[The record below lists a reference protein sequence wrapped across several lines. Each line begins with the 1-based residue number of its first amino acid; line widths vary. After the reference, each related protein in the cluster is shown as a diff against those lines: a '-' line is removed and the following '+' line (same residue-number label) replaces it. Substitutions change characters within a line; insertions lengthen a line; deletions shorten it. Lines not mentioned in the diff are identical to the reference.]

1 MGRIKTRESVKDIKI
16 LDKAAVVSERMKTA
30 LVRSKDQAE
39 NLMDDGQISPSEY
52 AEDKNRYAAE
62 DVTDQVW
69 HEVSDQTKKAIEK
82 GKEAHREHR
91 NEKRIQKNEER
102 VRRYEE
108 ELRRGTPSR
117 TPREEAARQAARQN
131 TEATRT
137 SIRSRRNQTIKSAER
152 TERTIKQSARSA
164 GKQTVKAG
172 AKGTVKS
179 TEKAVKTAEKT
190 SKAAIKTAEA
200 TAKATQK
207 AAAAA
212 AKAAQKAAEIAR
224 QTAIAAYK
232 AAVAAAKAVAAAIK
246 AIAAAMKALVAA
258 IAAYKAAVAA
268 AKAVAA
274 AIKAIAA
281 AMKALVAAIAAGGW
295 VAVVVV
301 VVICLVALIACSCFG
316 IFFSS
321 EDTGSEK
328 TMRQVIQEINM
339 DYQNE
344 LDAIKDSV
352 EYDALEMSGSRAV
365 WPEVLSIYA
374 VKTTSDPDNP
384 QEVATITPE
393 KEQLL
398 KDLFWEMN
406 EITHRTETKTETVIV
421 ETDDGN
427 GNILEEETQETITT
441 LYITVSHKTV
451 DEMAAQYSFNEDQK
465 QQLTELLAQNSS
477 MWAAVLYGIYGVD
490 DQIVAVALSQV
501 GNVGGETYWSWYGF
515 GSRVEWCACFVS
527 WCANECGYIDTGV
540 IPKFAGCVNGV
551 QWFRE
556 RGQWA
561 DNAMEPSPG
570 MIIFFDW
577 DNRGSS
583 GPQDGQSDHVGI
595 VQKVENG
602 VVYEPIPY
610 FV

>member
-1 MGRIKTRESVKDIKI
+1 MGRIKTRENVKDIKI
-16 LDKAAVVSERMKTA
+16 LDKAAVASERMKTA

-52 AEDKNRYAAE
+52 AEDKIRYAAE

-69 HEVSDQTKKAIEK
+69 HEVSGQTKKAIEK

-91 NEKRIQKNEER
+91 NEKRIHKNAER

-108 ELRRGTPSR
+108 ELRGGAPSR
-117 TPREEAARQAARQN
+117 TPREDAARQTARQN

-152 TERTIKQSARSA
+152 TERTIKQSVRSA

-246 AIAAAMKALVAA
+246 D
-258 IAAYKAAVAA
+258 
-268 AKAVAA
+268 
-274 AIKAIAA
+274 IAA

-328 TMRQVIQEINM
+328 TMRQVIQEINL

-406 EITHRTETKTETVIV
+406 EITHRTETRTETVIV

-427 GNILEEETQETITT
+427 GNILEEEVQETITT
-441 LYITVSHKTV
+441 LYITVSHKTA
-451 DEMAAQYSFNEDQK
+451 DEMAAQYGFNEDQK
-465 QQLTELLAQNSS
+465 QQLAELLAQDSS

-490 DQIVAVALSQV
+490 EQIVVVALSQV
-501 GNVGGETYWSWYGF
+501 GNVGGEPYWSWYGF

-577 DNRGSS
+577 DNKGSS
-583 GPQDGQSDHVGI
+583 GPQDGQADHVGI

-602 VVYEPIPY
+602 VVYTIEGNSGDSCRENHYAVGYYEILGYGIPAY
-610 FV
+610 

>member
-1 MGRIKTRESVKDIKI
+1 MSRIKTRESTKDIKI
-16 LDKAAVVSERMKTA
+16 LDKAAVASERMKTA

-52 AEDKNRYAAE
+52 AEDKIRYAAE

-69 HEVSDQTKKAIEK
+69 HEVSGQSKKAIEK

-91 NEKRIQKNEER
+91 NEKRIHKNEER

-108 ELRRGTPSR
+108 ELRRGAPSR

-179 TEKAVKTAEKT
+179 TERAVKTAEKT
-190 SKAAIKTAEA
+190 AKAAIKTAEA

-207 AAAAA
+207 AAATA

-246 AIAAAMKALVAA
+246 AIAAAT
-258 IAAYKAAVAA
+258 
-268 AKAVAA
+268 
-274 AIKAIAA
+274 
-281 AMKALVAAIAAGGW
+281 KALVAAIAAGGW

-328 TMRQVIQEINM
+328 TMRQVIQEINL

-352 EYDALEMSGSRAV
+352 AYDALEMSGSCAV

-406 EITHRTETKTETVIV
+406 EITHRTETRTETVIV

-427 GNILEEETQETITT
+427 GNILEEEVQETITT
-441 LYITVSHKTV
+441 LYITVSHKTA
-451 DEMAAQYSFNEDQK
+451 DEMAAQYGFNEDQK
-465 QQLTELLAQNSS
+465 QQLAELLAQDSS

-501 GNVGGETYWSWYGF
+501 GNVGGEPYWSWYGF

-556 RGQWA
+556 RGHSRSEERRVGKECRSRW
-561 DNAMEPSPG
+561 SPY
-570 MIIFFDW
+570 
-577 DNRGSS
+577 
-583 GPQDGQSDHVGI
+583 H
-595 VQKVENG
+595 
-602 VVYEPIPY
+602 
-610 FV
+610 

>member
-52 AEDKNRYAAE
+52 AEDKIRYAAE

-69 HEVSDQTKKAIEK
+69 HEVSGQTKKAIEK
-82 GKEAHREHR
+82 GKEAHRERR
-91 NEKRIQKNEER
+91 NEKRIHKNEER

-108 ELRRGTPSR
+108 EPRRGAPSR

-258 IAAYKAAVAA
+258 IAA
-268 AKAVAA
+268 
-274 AIKAIAA
+274 
-281 AMKALVAAIAAGGW
+281 GGW

-328 TMRQVIQEINM
+328 TMRQVVQEINL

-352 EYDALEMSGSRAV
+352 VYDALEMSGSRAV
-365 WPEVLSIYA
+365 WPEVLSVYA

-406 EITHRTETKTETVIV
+406 EITHRTETKTETVII

-427 GNILEEETQETITT
+427 GNILEEEVQETITT
-441 LYITVSHKTV
+441 LYITVLLSATRRRMRWLGSTASMRIKSSNLQNCLRRI
-451 DEMAAQYSFNEDQK
+451 AACGRRCF
-465 QQLTELLAQNSS
+465 TESTEWMTKSLPWRCRRWA
-477 MWAAVLYGIYGVD
+477 MWAESPIGHGTASAAVWSGAPVSSAGVL
-490 DQIVAVALSQV
+490 ISAAISTPVSFLSSQV
-501 GNVGGETYWSWYGF
+501 VSTASNGSGSVGSGRITPWSP
-515 GSRVEWCACFVS
+515 RPA
-527 WCANECGYIDTGV
+527 
-540 IPKFAGCVNGV
+540 
-551 QWFRE
+551 
-556 RGQWA
+556 
-561 DNAMEPSPG
+561 
-570 MIIFFDW
+570 
-577 DNRGSS
+577 
-583 GPQDGQSDHVGI
+583 
-595 VQKVENG
+595 
-602 VVYEPIPY
+602 
-610 FV
+610 

>member
-16 LDKAAVVSERMKTA
+16 LDKAAVASERMKTA

-52 AEDKNRYAAE
+52 AEDKIRYAAE

-69 HEVSDQTKKAIEK
+69 HGASDQMKKAVEK
-82 GKEAHREHR
+82 GKEAHRERR
-91 NEKRIQKNEER
+91 NEKRIHKNEER

-108 ELRRGTPSR
+108 ELRRATQSR

-137 SIRSRRNQTIKSAER
+137 SIRRRRNQTIKSAER
-152 TERTIKQSARSA
+152 TERTIKQSTRST

-200 TAKATQK
+200 TARATQK

-246 AIAAAMKALVAA
+246 AIT
-258 IAAYKAAVAA
+258 
-268 AKAVAA
+268 
-274 AIKAIAA
+274 A

-301 VVICLVALIACSCFG
+301 EVICLVALIACSCFG

-398 KDLFWEMN
+398 
-406 EITHRTETKTETVIV
+406 
-421 ETDDGN
+421 
-427 GNILEEETQETITT
+427 Q
-441 LYITVSHKTV
+441 
-451 DEMAAQYSFNEDQK
+451 AA
-465 QQLTELLAQNSS
+465 A
-477 MWAAVLYGIYGVD
+477 
-490 DQIVAVALSQV
+490 
-501 GNVGGETYWSWYGF
+501 
-515 GSRVEWCACFVS
+515 
-527 WCANECGYIDTGV
+527 
-540 IPKFAGCVNGV
+540 
-551 QWFRE
+551 
-556 RGQWA
+556 
-561 DNAMEPSPG
+561 
-570 MIIFFDW
+570 FD
-577 DNRGSS
+577 
-583 GPQDGQSDHVGI
+583 PH
-595 VQKVENG
+595 
-602 VVYEPIPY
+602 
-610 FV
+610 

>member
-1 MGRIKTRESVKDIKI
+1 
-16 LDKAAVVSERMKTA
+16 
-30 LVRSKDQAE
+30 
-39 NLMDDGQISPSEY
+39 
-52 AEDKNRYAAE
+52 
-62 DVTDQVW
+62 
-69 HEVSDQTKKAIEK
+69 
-82 GKEAHREHR
+82 
-91 NEKRIQKNEER
+91 
-102 VRRYEE
+102 
-108 ELRRGTPSR
+108 
-117 TPREEAARQAARQN
+117 
-131 TEATRT
+131 
-137 SIRSRRNQTIKSAER
+137 
-152 TERTIKQSARSA
+152 
-164 GKQTVKAG
+164 
-172 AKGTVKS
+172 
-179 TEKAVKTAEKT
+179 
-190 SKAAIKTAEA
+190 
-200 TAKATQK
+200 
-207 AAAAA
+207 
-212 AKAAQKAAEIAR
+212 
-224 QTAIAAYK
+224 
-232 AAVAAAKAVAAAIK
+232 
-246 AIAAAMKALVAA
+246 
-258 IAAYKAAVAA
+258 
-268 AKAVAA
+268 
-274 AIKAIAA
+274 
-281 AMKALVAAIAAGGW
+281 MKALVAAIAAGGW

-344 LDAIKDSV
+344 LDAIKASV

-374 VKTTSDPDNP
+374 VKTTSDPDDP

-406 EITHRTETKTETVIV
+406 EISHRTETKTETVIV

-427 GNILEEETQETITT
+427 GNILEEEVQETITT
-441 LYITVSHKTV
+441 LYITVSHKTA
-451 DEMAAQYSFNEDQK
+451 DEMAAQYGFNEDQK
-465 QQLTELLAQNSS
+465 QQLAELLAQDSG

-501 GNVGGETYWSWYGF
+501 GNVGGEPYWSWYGF

-577 DNRGSS
+577 DNKGSS

-595 VQKVENG
+595 V
-602 VVYEPIPY
+602 
-610 FV
+610 

>member
-52 AEDKNRYAAE
+52 AEDKIRYAAE

-69 HEVSDQTKKAIEK
+69 HEVSGQTKKAIEK

-91 NEKRIQKNEER
+91 NEKRIHKNEER

-108 ELRRGTPSR
+108 ELRRGAPSR

-164 GKQTVKAG
+164 GRQTVKAG

-179 TEKAVKTAEKT
+179 TERAVKTAEKT
-190 SKAAIKTAEA
+190 SKVAIKTAEA

-232 AAVAAAKAVAAAIK
+232 A
-246 AIAAAMKALVAA
+246 
-258 IAAYKAAVAA
+258 
-268 AKAVAA
+268 AVAA

-406 EITHRTETKTETVIV
+406 EITYRTETTTETVIV

-451 DEMAAQYSFNEDQK
+451 DEMATQYGFNEDQK
-465 QQLTELLAQNSS
+465 QQLAELLAQDSG

-501 GNVGGETYWSWYGF
+501 GNVGGEPYWSWYGF

-527 WCANECGYIDTGV
+527 WC
-540 IPKFAGCVNGV
+540 VNGV
-551 QWFRE
+551 QWFKD
-556 RGQWA
+556 RGQWIDGSA
-561 DNAMEPSPG
+561 EPVPG

-577 DNRGSS
+577 DNKGSS
-583 GPQDGQSDHVGI
+583 GPQDGQSDHTGI

-602 VVYEPIPY
+602 IVYTVEGNSGDSCRVNQYSVGHYEILGYGVPNY
-610 FV
+610 